1 MRLLPHS
8 AFARTMALIAA
19 LLLINQVVSYIM
31 IGLYVVKPSMQQISS
46 VVARQVEGILA
57 LDQWLIAEEISR
69 DQRQRLVDRYT
80 EATAI
85 EGISEDSAQYYGL
98 NEATTYNFLSAQLSE
113 LLQARTEVRIAQGDK
128 YRVWL
133 RTENLPGYWLVF
145 NLDSF
150 DEARFSPLLFYLIVI
165 GTLSVI
171 GGMLFTNWQNRPLKA
186 LEAAAKRVGQG
197 DYPEA
202 LAERGSSE
210 VIAVTR
216 AFNQMSQGVKRLEQD
231 RALLM
236 AGVSHDLRTPLTR
249 IRLATEMMPPNEDYL
264 AEGIISDI
272 DDMNAIIDQFIDYV
286 RSDTSADNDCQVLNY
301 LVEDVVAHVPDSWH
315 SKIEV
320 IYNDMPEVAVREISI
335 KRVLLNLLEN
345 AERYGR
351 EKVLIETGYDEQH
364 GRVWFKV
371 CDDGPGIPASQVEH
385 VIQPFIQG
393 DKARSTKG
401 SGLGLAIVKRI
412 VERHHGR
419 VMFGSSQRLGGLCVR
434 VELPVETKPTSA
446 LGSAY

>member
-1 MRLLPHS
+1 MRLLPRS
-8 AFARTMALIAA
+8 AFARTVALIAV
-19 LLLINQVVSYIM
+19 LLLINQLVSYVM
-31 IGLYVVKPSMQQISS
+31 VGLYVVKPSMQQVSS
-46 VVARQVEGILA
+46 VVARQVQGILA
-57 LDQWLIAEEISR
+57 LDQWLEQANLSPEQQQS
-69 DQRQRLVDRYT
+69 LVSNYT
-80 EATAI
+80 EAT
-85 EGISEDSAQYYGL
+85 GIHGVSVDEAPQQGL
-98 NEATTYNFLSAQLSE
+98 ADTTTYNFLSAQLSD
-113 LLQARTEVRIAQGDK
+113 LLQANTEVRISQGEI

-133 RTENLPGYWLVF
+133 RTESLPGFWLVIE
-145 NLDSF
+145 LDSF
-150 DEARFSPLLFYLIVI
+150 DEARFSPLLFYLVLI
-165 GTLSVI
+165 GALSVF
-171 GGMLFTNWQNRPLKA
+171 GGMVFTNWQNRPLKA

-286 RSDTSADNDCQVLNY
+286 RSDTSADNDQQNLNY

-351 EKVLIETGYDEQH
+351 EKVLIETGYDSA
-364 GRVWFKV
+364 RNMAWFKV
-371 CDDGPGIPASQVEH
+371 CDDGPGIPARQVEH
-385 VIQPFIQG
+385 VLQPFTQG
-393 DKARSTKG
+393 DTARSTKG

-412 VERHHGR
+412 VERHQGR
-419 VMFGSSQRLGGLCVR
+419 VLFGSSQRLGGLCVR
-434 VELPVETKPTSA
+434 VELPAHTV
-446 LGSAY
+446 